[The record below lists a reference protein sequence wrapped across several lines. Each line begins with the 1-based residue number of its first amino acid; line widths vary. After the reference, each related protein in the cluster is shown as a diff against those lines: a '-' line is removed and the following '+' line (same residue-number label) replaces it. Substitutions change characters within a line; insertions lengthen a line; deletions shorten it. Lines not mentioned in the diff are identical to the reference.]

1 MDSNRII
8 NNKSISFKNILYTPT
23 NVSLYMHYHKHLAH
37 DFIYK
42 QNINLFK
49 APKIEKIVLNM
60 TDKTIVKYKKHI
72 IPAMNSLEIISGQKL
87 KQTCARKSIS
97 TFKIR
102 KKQIIGCKVD
112 LRKTQM
118 FCFLEKL
125 VTIILPRVINTG
137 LQKSSGKTSKPLL
150 FSLPCTAKSL
160 HGSQLNKCNL
170 QSHVSWSYG
179 LANLYNFPELNNYF
193 EYYSNIKGI
202 DITLVIT
209 NQAKLDSQLP
219 ISFFQIPIK

>member
-1 MDSNRII
+1 MYKSNSPY
-8 NNKSISFKNILYTPT
+8 NNQSISFKNILYTPT
-23 NVSLYMHYHKHLAH
+23 NASTRYYMHYHKHLAH

-42 QNINLFK
+42 QNSNLFK

-60 TDKTIVKYKKHI
+60 TDKTIVKNKKHI

-87 KQTCARKSIS
+87 KPTCARKSIS
-97 TFKIR
+97 TFKLR

-125 VTIILPRVINTG
+125 VTIILPRVRNTG
-137 LQKSSGKTSKPLL
+137 IQKTQGCS
-150 FSLPCTAKSL
+150 
-160 HGSQLNKCNL
+160 NL
-170 QSHVSWSYG
+170 QSHGNLG
-179 LANLYNFPELNNYF
+179 LANILNFPELNKFF

-202 DITLVIT
+202 DVTLVIT
-209 NQAKLDSQLP
+209 SKNQAKCNSQLP
-219 ISFFQIPIK
+219 LSFFQIPILHMNMHNKIN